1 MQTWMIAFLTLFV
14 GFLFGL
20 VVFPYLRAYSAKRG
34 ENLAT
39 HDNID
44 KLVKQVEAVTEATKA
59 IETRISNEVWDRQRR
74 WELKRDVLLDGI
86 KRIATLDD
94 ALSSYK
100 SFMGLDTVRTSQGPE
115 LDLHWS
121 QRKLEV
127 KQEWGKATTNFD
139 ETRYYVGTICSRELK
154 QVLDDLG
161 IFAHLFGAE
170 LTRGNIPAEPQGQT
184 EFFTRKINARA
195 AIRKELGI
203 EPLITS
209 QSSESSAAPNLA
221 RLISEAK

>member
-1 MQTWMIAFLTLFV
+1 MQPWMIALLTLFV
-14 GFLFGL
+14 GFFLGL

-39 HDNID
+39 HDDID
-44 KLVKQVEAVTEATKA
+44 KLVKQIEAVTEATKA
-59 IETRISNEVWDRQRR
+59 IETRISNEVWDRQKQ
-74 WELKRDVLLDGI
+74 WELKRDVLLEAI
-86 KRIATLDD
+86 KRIAALDD

-100 SFMGLDTVRTSQGPE
+100 SFMGLDTVRTPEGPE

-121 QRKLEV
+121 QRKLKV
-127 KQEWGKATTNFD
+127 KQEWGKANTNFD
-139 ETRYYVGTICSRELK
+139 ETRYYVGIICSTELK

-170 LTRGNIPAEPQGQT
+170 LARGNIPAEPQGQT
-184 EFFTRKINARA
+184 EFFTRVIKARA

-203 EPLITS
+203 QPLVTS
-209 QSSESSAAPNLA
+209 QSSGSSAAP
-221 RLISEAK
+221 SPVPPTPEAK